1 MNYLVKARAR
11 LDLKSHWRYIAR
23 DNQPAADRLLEASEA
38 TFKMIAE
45 NPEIGS
51 QRSFRRLVG
60 IRSRAVTGFKNYLV
74 FYQTRGE
81 TVVIV
86 RVLHGMRDLPRL
98 FMKPR
103 G

>member
-1 MNYLVKARAR
+1 MSYLVKARAR

-23 DNQPAADRLLEASEA
+23 DNRPAADRLLEAAEE
-38 TFKMIAE
+38 TFKLISE
-45 NPEIGS
+45 TPDIGS
-51 QRSFRRLVG
+51 QRSFRKLVG

-81 TVVIV
+81 TIIIV